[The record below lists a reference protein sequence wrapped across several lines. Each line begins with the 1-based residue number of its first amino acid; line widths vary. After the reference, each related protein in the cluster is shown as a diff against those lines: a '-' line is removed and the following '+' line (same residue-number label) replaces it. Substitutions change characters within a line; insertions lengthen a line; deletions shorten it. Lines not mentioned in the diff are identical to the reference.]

1 MELLLAAAAAL
12 AVLLTTSS
20 LPRPA
25 ARRVRADDRPTPR
38 RQADPDGPTIE
49 LHDFRDDEP
58 VWHERPAVV
67 GTALVL
73 AGLLA
78 LVAAIAAVVDL

>member
-1 MELLLAAAAAL
+1 MELLLAAVVAL
-12 AVLLTTSS
+12 AVLLTASS

-25 ARRVRADDRPTPR
+25 ARRVPADDRPTPR
-38 RQADPDGPTIE
+38 RRADPDGPTIE
-49 LHDFRDDEP
+49 LHDFRDDDP

-67 GTALVL
+67 GTALAL

-78 LVAAIAAVVDL
+78 LAVAIAAVVDL